1 MDTRTNIPVEEL
13 KNIVGGD
20 NVREAT
26 PEDAVE
32 GVESSFVVEPGSV
45 EETSELMK
53 LASREG
59 LVVSPRGGGTKMHL
73 GDPPASLDL
82 IVSTARMNEIIEH
95 VPGDQVVRVQAGVK
109 LRDLQE
115 QLSGS
120 EQMLAIDPPERDGT
134 VGGIVAANSSGPR
147 RYRYGTIRDL
157 IIGITVVLHDG
168 TVAKAGSKVVKN
180 VAGYDLSKLFTG
192 SLGTLGIIAT
202 ANFRLHPIPEAS
214 RTVAVEVESPE
225 AAAGAAQAVMHSQV
239 EPTAVELH
247 YGEDARLLT
256 VLLESIPAGVEAKV
270 ETASFLLNP
279 FGEVRTLSDE
289 EMNHLGPLTPPAVGD
304 DEAAI
309 KLSAPPADLADVL
322 GSVLGAAERR
332 GLAHPRI
339 TGHAASGVTFVGFS
353 GGEEVVATEDKGTNA
368 TTSSNEDAGAHFVE
382 ELREIWV
389 RRGGS
394 VTLQRAPM
402 ALRNRVGTW
411 DNGGDYLGLIRRV
424 KEKFDPRGGMNPG
437 RFVGGI

>member
-1 MDTRTNIPVEEL
+1 MQTKNIPLEEL
-13 KNIVGGD
+13 KNVVGEK
-20 NVREAT
+20 NLREAT

-32 GVESSFVVEPGSV
+32 GVEPSLVVEPGSV
-45 EETSELMK
+45 DEASELMK
-53 LASREG
+53 LAAREG
-59 LVVSPRGGGTKMHL
+59 LVVAPRGGGTKMHL
-73 GDPPASLDL
+73 GDPPRVLDL
-82 IVSTARMNEIIEH
+82 IVSTARMNEIVEH
-95 VPGDQVVRVQAGVK
+95 VPGDQVVRVQAGIE
-109 LRDLQE
+109 LEALQDH
-115 QLSGS
+115 LSGT
-120 EQMLAIDPPERDGT
+120 EQMLAIDPPERGAT
-134 VGGIVAANSSGPR
+134 IGGVVAANSSGPR

-214 RTVAVEVESPE
+214 RTVAVEIEGPQ
-225 AAAGAAQAVMHSQV
+225 AAGEAVRAIMHSQI

-247 YGEDARLLT
+247 YGEDTKLLT
-256 VLLESIPAGVEAKV
+256 VLVESIPSGVEAKT
-270 ETASFLLNP
+270 ETTSFLLRP
-279 FGEVRTLSDE
+279 YGEVRGLSDE
-289 EMNHLGPLTPPAVGD
+289 EAGHLGPPQPPAAGD
-304 DEAAI
+304 DEVAVKIA
-309 KLSAPPADLADVL
+309 APPAGLADVL

-339 TGHAASGVTFVGFS
+339 TGHAASGVTFVGLS
-353 GGEEVVATEDKGTNA
+353 GGEE
-368 TTSSNEDAGAHFVE
+368 DAMVHFVNE
-382 ELREIWV
+382 MREIWV

-394 VTLQRAPM
+394 VTLQRAPL
-402 ALRNRVGTW
+402 ALKNRVGTW

-437 RFVGGI
+437 RFVGGV